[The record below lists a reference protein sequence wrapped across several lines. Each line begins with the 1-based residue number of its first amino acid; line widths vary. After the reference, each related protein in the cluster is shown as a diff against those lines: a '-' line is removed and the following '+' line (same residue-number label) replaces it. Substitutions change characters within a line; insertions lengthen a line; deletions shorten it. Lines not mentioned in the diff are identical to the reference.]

1 LKLANPLILFL
12 GIWSFTYFLFS
23 LHLSDLLIDDADG
36 ARYLLASIILPFA
49 GAFLIVSGARWRF
62 GAGIVDSVRAHF
74 SWLVRGH
81 LPSLTKKLAVLSGI
95 WVAITLV
102 EIVVSKGIPI
112 LWLITGSNLSYL
124 DFGIPSVHGFTNS
137 LLLASALVSLAVYFE
152 TSQRKFLILPIGT
165 IIWALLV
172 ISRNLLLVS
181 LLQNVF
187 LWLRY
192 RAENVGRSLAKGAA
206 LAVLVLYVFGVVGDL
221 RTGADNFLAL
231 AAPTFEVPKWLPS
244 GFLWAYIYLVTPLN
258 NMLFNLRNVIP
269 LNTGALPN
277 TFSLLLPSILR
288 DVLLPPTVD
297 ANSGLVT
304 QAFNVGSAFIGP
316 YQDAGMLG
324 VAVYSGLCGFI
335 SAVFWYKRSLFGYL
349 GYCVFAQCI
358 FFSNFFNHF
367 LNLPVIFQFVWL
379 AIYSTRFRLP
389 YGVAAKWK
397 YA

>member
-1 LKLANPLILFL
+1 MQLANPLILFFS
-12 GIWSFTYFLFS
+12 IWSFTYFLFS
-23 LHLSDLLIDDADG
+23 LHLSDLLISDADG
-36 ARYLLASIILPFA
+36 ARYLLAAIMLPFA
-49 GAFLIVSGARWRF
+49 GAFLLVSAARSRF
-62 GAGIVDSVRAHF
+62 GAGTVDDVRKHF
-74 SWLVRGH
+74 SWLVCGS
-81 LPSLTKKLAVLSGI
+81 LPSLTKKLTVLSGI
-95 WVAITLV
+95 WVIITLV
-102 EIVVSKGIPI
+102 EILVSKGIPI
-112 LWLITGSNLSYL
+112 LWLITGADRSYL

-137 LLLASALVSLAVYFE
+137 LLLASALVSLALYFE
-152 TSQRKFLILPIGT
+152 TNQRKFLVLPIGT
-165 IIWALLV
+165 IVWALLV

-192 RAENVGRSLAKGAA
+192 KAGKAGRSFAKATVLG
-206 LAVLVLYVFGVVGDL
+206 VLVLYVFGVVGDL
-221 RTGADNFLAL
+221 RTGADHFVAV

-288 DVLLPPTVD
+288 DALLPPTVD
-297 ANSGLVT
+297 ANSGLVS

-316 YQDAGMLG
+316 YQDAGLLG
-324 VAVYSGLCGFI
+324 VAVYSGLCGLI
-335 SAVFWYKRSLFGYL
+335 SGAFWYKRSLFGYL

-367 LNLPVIFQFVWL
+367 LNLPVIFQFFWL
-379 AIYSTRFRLP
+379 AIYTTRFKFP
-389 YGVAAKWK
+389 ESIGTKWK